1 MALLHNVSGQ
11 HPEAGV
17 DEAGRGA
24 LAGPVVAAAVI
35 LPKNYDCPEINDS
48 KQLTAEARYRL
59 RERILADALA
69 WNVGI
74 LSNQT
79 IDQINILKAAHQAM
93 CEAVAGLGVQ
103 PKHLAID
110 GNRFVPHEIQFSCMV
125 KGDARYLHIAAASIL
140 AKTFRDDIML
150 HLHDAHPYYYW
161 DENKGYPTPG
171 HRAAILKYGASSWH
185 RRSFQLLPEPT
196 LF

>member
-1 MALLHNVSGQ
+1 MGLLHNVSGQ

-35 LPKNYDCPEINDS
+35 LPKGYICPEINDS
-48 KQLTAEARYRL
+48 KQLSAAARNRL
-59 RERILADALA
+59 RSQIMADAVA

-74 LSNQT
+74 CSNQT
-79 IDQINILKAAHQAM
+79 IDQINILRAAHQAM

-103 PKHLAID
+103 PLHLAID
-110 GNRFVPHEIQFSCMV
+110 GNRFVPHAIRFSCMV
-125 KGDARYLHIAAASIL
+125 KGDARFLHIAAASIL

-150 HLHDAHPYYYW
+150 QLHQAHPHYGW
-161 DENKGYPTPG
+161 AGNKGYPTAA
-171 HRAAILKYGASSWH
+171 HRAAIAAHGVTPWH
-185 RRSFQLLPEPT
+185 RRSFQLLPVPS